1 MLTALRPLRQQGFP
15 QLAFANVINELGD
28 WMGEIALAVLVFD
41 QTGSALATTALF
53 LGTQFLP
60 ALAAPPIVTRLE
72 SLGGG
77 RSLPLLYTGEATAFA
92 ALGLLADDFS
102 LVAVLA
108 LSSIDG
114 ALASSARALT
124 RASAAAVLAPS
135 GMLREGNAILNIGF
149 TAGVAAGPAVAG
161 LVVAAAGAQT
171 ALYADAVSFLV
182 VAAVVASARL
192 PRAEPEAAGV
202 IRRLR
207 RAVGYVR
214 GRPLLRRLLGA
225 QAVAF
230 VFFAVVIPIEIV
242 FAKETLDAGDAGY
255 GALLASWGAG
265 MVSGSVLFAAVR
277 RASLPLLLVL
287 STLAIGLAYLA
298 TGIAPSLL
306 VACGAS
312 VLGGLG
318 NGVQWVA
325 LVTAVQELTR
335 PSYQARVIAM
345 LESIASAM
353 PGLGFVIGGGIA
365 ALLNPRASYIVAG
378 TGVVAVLALASVLL
392 RGTDWRS
399 AREAATPSPEVEPT
413 PLADPHRPAD
423 TAADAI

>member
-1 MLTALRPLRQQGFP
+1 
-15 QLAFANVINELGD
+15 
-28 WMGEIALAVLVFD
+28 
-41 QTGSALATTALF
+41 
-53 LGTQFLP
+53 
-60 ALAAPPIVTRLE
+60 
-72 SLGGG
+72 
-77 RSLPLLYTGEATAFA
+77 
-92 ALGLLADDFS
+92 
-102 LVAVLA
+102 
-108 LSSIDG
+108 
-114 ALASSARALT
+114 
-124 RASAAAVLAPS
+124 
-135 GMLREGNAILNIGF
+135 MLREGNAILNISF

-161 LVVAAAGAQT
+161 LVVAGAGAQT

-312 VLGGLG
+312 VFGGLG

-365 ALLNPRASYIVAG
+365 ALLDPRASYIVAG
-378 TGVVAVLALASVLL
+378 TGVVAVLALASVSL

-399 AREAATPSPEVEPT
+399 AREAAALSPEVEPT

>member
-1 MLTALRPLRQQGFP
+1 
-15 QLAFANVINELGD
+15 
-28 WMGEIALAVLVFD
+28 
-41 QTGSALATTALF
+41 
-53 LGTQFLP
+53 
-60 ALAAPPIVTRLE
+60 
-72 SLGGG
+72 
-77 RSLPLLYTGEATAFA
+77 
-92 ALGLLADDFS
+92 
-102 LVAVLA
+102 
-108 LSSIDG
+108 
-114 ALASSARALT
+114 
-124 RASAAAVLAPS
+124 
-135 GMLREGNAILNIGF
+135 
-149 TAGVAAGPAVAG
+149 
-161 LVVAAAGAQT
+161 
-171 ALYADAVSFLV
+171 
-182 VAAVVASARL
+182 
-192 PRAEPEAAGV
+192 
-202 IRRLR
+202 
-207 RAVGYVR
+207 
-214 GRPLLRRLLGA
+214 
-225 QAVAF
+225 
-230 VFFAVVIPIEIV
+230 
-242 FAKETLDAGDAGY
+242 
-255 GALLASWGAG
+255 